1 MHRILHVVPSLAA
14 SGTTRQ
20 LALLA
25 GGLPRSAFEIHVAAI
40 DDAATHVSCGF
51 QKLGVEAFVAGRRW
65 PIDPVAFGL
74 LHRHMKNLRPALVHT
89 WLFSA
94 NTYGR
99 LAALA
104 AGVRRIIA
112 TQRHIDS
119 WKLPH
124 ELAIDRWLAARSARI
139 VANSTSV
146 RDFYVKRGLPPEC
159 ISVIPVGVAKP
170 EAASISRQNLLTQL
184 GLPGDSKLVACLGS
198 LVVRKRIKE
207 LIWAADQLKAVG
219 TTAHLLVIGD
229 GPLRPR
235 LERYTRQNRVEDRV
249 HFLGRRDDA
258 RAWLPHID
266 VLWQASATDGQSSAI
281 LEAMA
286 AGIPVVA
293 ADAPGNREL
302 VVPGETGYLVP
313 CDQRAGFARH
323 TLPLIEDPEL
333 ARRLGSAGQRL
344 VLEQHRAEDYVERH
358 ARLYRELLA

>member
-1 MHRILHVVPSLAA
+1 MHRILYVVPSLAA

-25 GGLPRSAFEIHVAAI
+25 DGLPKSEFEIQVAAI
-40 DDAATHVSCGF
+40 DGDSTPSCEL
-51 QKLGVEAFVAGRRW
+51 QKLGIETFIANRRW
-65 PIDPVAFGL
+65 AIDPVAFGR
-74 LHRHMKNLRPALVHT
+74 LHRHVKKLRPALVHT

-104 AGVRRIIA
+104 AGVRRIVA
-112 TQRHIDS
+112 TERHIDS
-119 WKLPH
+119 WKMPH

-139 VANSTSV
+139 VANSASV
-146 RDFYVKRGLPPEC
+146 RDFYAKRGLPPER
-159 ISVIPVGVAKP
+159 IGVIPAGVAKP
-170 EAASISRQNLLTQL
+170 EVASISRQNLLTQL
-184 GLPGDSKLVACLGS
+184 DLPGDAKMIVYLGS
-198 LVVRKRIKE
+198 LGVGKRIKE

-219 TTAHLLVIGD
+219 TTAHLLVLGK
-229 GPLRPR
+229 GPLRWR

-249 HFLGRRDDA
+249 RFLGWRDEA

-266 VLWQASATDGQSSAI
+266 VLWQASATDVQSSAI

-302 VVPGETGYLVP
+302 VIPGETGYLVP

-344 VLEQHRAEDYVERH
+344 VLERHRAEDYVERH